1 MMMTST
7 STSTLARGTAGAAPP
22 GWHDALIPRVA
33 AGERQAWRAF
43 HRHHFPIALAFLRK
57 LGVRSPD
64 LEDACQEVFLQVHR
78 YLPRFRGD
86 ALIKTWLYRLCIT
99 EARKVRRRR
108 WVGRSLARGLSQEL
122 PERSVPAATHSDATV
137 QSIVR
142 GALEQVGAGERLA
155 FVLFE
160 MEGRSG
166 KEIADITGSSLQSV
180 WRRVFQAR
188 HVVRLA
194 LGAPEKEN

>member
-7 STSTLARGTAGAAPP
+7 STSVRDTAGATPA

-33 AGERQAWRAF
+33 AGERDAWRAF
-43 HRHHFPIALAFLRK
+43 HRHHFPIAFAFLRK

-64 LEDACQEVFLQVHR
+64 IEDACQEVFLQVHR

-86 ALIKTWLYRLCIT
+86 ALIKTWLYRICIS

-108 WVGRSLARGLSQEL
+108 WVGRTLVHWLSQEL
-122 PERSVPAATHSDATV
+122 LERSVPAATHSEAKV
-137 QSIVR
+137 QSIVL
-142 GALEQVGAGERLA
+142 GALEQVGDAERLA

-160 MEGRSG
+160 MEGLSG

-194 LGAPEKEN
+194 LGAPEKKN